1 MHSVFTGWSRPS
13 QIAAA
18 AAGALMCLLIGALI
32 GITAAGGHARGV
44 LNVFTDQAAT
54 ADANTHKPP
63 TAHNHTV
70 TVTEPAQSP
79 TSTAGGVSRPPA
91 TVTVTV
97 TQPPATVTE
106 TDTVTE
112 TQTTPPATSS
122 ASSP

>member
-1 MHSVFTGWSRPS
+1 MHSAFTGWSRAS
-13 QIAAA
+13 QVAAA

-44 LNVFTDQAAT
+44 LNVFTDPAAT
-54 ADANTHKPP
+54 ADTNTHKPH

-91 TVTVTV
+91 TFTVTV

-106 TDTVTE
+106 TVTE

>member
-1 MHSVFTGWSRPS
+1 MHSAFTGWSRAS
-13 QIAAA
+13 QVAAA

-44 LNVFTDQAAT
+44 LNVFTDPAAT
-54 ADANTHKPP
+54 ADTNTHKPH

-70 TVTEPAQSP
+70 TVTEPLSHRPAR
-79 TSTAGGVSRPPA
+79 AGGVSRPPA

-106 TDTVTE
+106 IVTE
-112 TQTTPPATSS
+112 TETTPATTSG